1 MAGPPA
7 SEAAP
12 RSARRET
19 QRRLARVSP
28 AARAHLAATVALG
41 LASTALVIAQ
51 ATLLAHVVARVFLG
65 GAAVADVASSL
76 WWLAAVSVGPRPGR
90 RGLRSER
97 ALRRCARHGGP
108 ARAARAPS
116 AAGAAGDLHDE
127 HAGELAATAVQG
139 VDSLEA
145 YFARYLPQA
154 ILSVLAPP
162 LILIWVLPR
171 NWESAAILAV
181 TVPLIP
187 VFMVL
192 IGMAAE
198 QRARRRWR
206 MLAALG
212 ARFLDVVSGLETLR
226 AFGREHAAAQAIDD
240 AGRALPPRDDGDAAR
255 RLPLGARARAAGD
268 ARHGARRGHRRRPAR
283 LRVAR
288 ARGRADRAHPRSEL
302 YAPLRE
308 LGAQYHAG
316 ADGLAGAERI
326 LEVLDAARRRGG
338 ARAGARCP
346 RSCARR
352 RLADRRGLRV
362 RRTRRADPRR
372 RRASRSRPGA
382 TTALVGPSGA
392 GKTTLARIV
401 ARLAD
406 PQSGT
411 VACDGVDLRH
421 VDPRAW
427 RARVAWVQQRATLFA
442 GTVED
447 NVRLARPGAS
457 SARGGAGAAR
467 RGRRA
472 SSSPP
477 CPTAPRTRVGD
488 GGRRLSA
495 GQSRRI
501 ALARAFLDDAP
512 LVVLDEP
519 TAHLDPE
526 SAAAIEAA
534 IARLAE
540 GRTVLLVTHRP
551 SWPRAA
557 IACVELRDGRI
568 AAARESRRRRWRH
581 DGEQRRAVADGGGH
595 ALALAGCWAPRRPWP
610 PARCWPASGCSRRRA
625 TSSAARPSAPTSSR
639 SASRSRPSASLAIA
653 RAALRYGERLVSH
666 ELAFRTLADLRR
678 RFFDRLVPLVPAA
691 CPASGARNCSAASS
705 PTSTACRTC
714 TCGRSLPW
722 RWRSSRGAPACSSPF
737 SWRRRPAPSSPRAC
751 SPAASSSRA

>member
-1 MAGPPA
+1 MAGPA
-7 SEAAP
+7 GSEAAP
-12 RSARRET
+12 RGARRET

-51 ATLLAHVVARVFLG
+51 ATLLAHVVADVFLG

-76 WWLAAVSVGPRPGR
+76 WWLLAVSVA
-90 RGLRSER
+90 RGLVAAGFEATGRY
-97 ALRRCARHGGP
+97 G
-108 ARAARAPS
+108 AARVM
-116 AAGAAGDLHDE
+116 AGLRGRLVRHLLLARPGDLHDE
-127 HAGELAATAVQG
+127 QAGELAATAVQG

-187 VFMVL
+187 IFMVL

-198 QRARRRWR
+198 QRTRRRWR

-240 AGRALPPRDDGDAAR
+240 AGERYR
-255 RLPLGARARAAGD
+255 RETMAT
-268 ARHGARRGHRRRPAR
+268 
-283 LRVAR
+283 LRVGFLSALVLELL
-288 ARGRADRAHPRSEL
+288 ATLGTALVAVTVGVQLASGSLALEAGLTVLILAPEL

-326 LEVLDAARRRGG
+326 LEVLDLPAGVAVREPVLDAPDP
-338 ARAGARCP
+338 ARAAVSLTDVGFAYAGRGAP
-346 RSCARR
+346 ILDGVS
-352 RLADRRGLRV
+352 LTLV
-362 RRTRRADPRR
+362 
-372 RRASRSRPGA
+372 PGA

-411 VACDGVDLRH
+411 VTCDGVDLRH

-427 RARVAWVQQRATLFA
+427 RARVAWVEQRATLFA

-457 SARGGAGAAR
+457 SHEVARALRAAGAAELVAALPD
-467 RGRRA
+467 GA
-472 SSSPP
+472 
-477 CPTAPRTRVGD
+477 RTRVGD

-540 GRTVLLVTHRP
+540 GRTVLLVTHRTEL
-551 SWPRAA
+551 AA
-557 IACVELRDGRI
+557 RCDRVVELRGGRI
-568 AAARESRRRRWRH
+568 AAA
-581 DGEQRRAVADGGGH
+581 GEYAAAEVA
-595 ALALAGCWAPRRPWP
+595 A
-610 PARCWPASGCSRRRA
+610 
-625 TSSAARPSAPTSSR
+625 
-639 SASRSRPSASLAIA
+639 
-653 RAALRYGERLVSH
+653 
-666 ELAFRTLADLRR
+666 
-678 RFFDRLVPLVPAA
+678 
-691 CPASGARNCSAASS
+691 
-705 PTSTACRTC
+705 
-714 TCGRSLPW
+714 
-722 RWRSSRGAPACSSPF
+722 
-737 SWRRRPAPSSPRAC
+737 
-751 SPAASSSRA
+751 